1 MSVFFCSSC
10 DRLVDSDLAPEF
22 DYCEST
28 KEWTCQGCIENEA
41 DDQRT
46 RAREL
51 SRIQEYNDPLANW
64 SGHR

>member
-1 MSVFFCSSC
+1 MSMFYCSSC

-41 DDQRT
+41 DDQRI

-51 SRIQEYNDPLANW
+51 RRIQEYNDPLANW

>member
-1 MSVFFCSSC
+1 MSMFYCSSC

-22 DYCEST
+22 NYCEST
-28 KEWTCQGCIENEA
+28 KEWTCQGCLENEA
-41 DDQRT
+41 DDQRI

-51 SRIQEYNDPLANW
+51 RRIQEFNDPVDNW

>member
-41 DDQRT
+41 DDQRI

-51 SRIQEYNDPLANW
+51 SRIQENNDPLANW